1 MTYISYFTNVF
12 TQLCSVR
19 SYCSFGLKSL
29 CLTCR
34 QRRSA
39 AVFCSDEVFV
49 KLPPW
54 WKQFTSAG
62 HQGIVFTSFVGECD
76 KQSEI
81 ASTDFHWPSQLTSSW
96 APSANLNGNTYIYF
110 LYFPNDVGPNGSN
123 SDVRWVISQGL
134 RCSFTDCFWASGPS
148 RDNVKTRFGHQE
160 SWLQSLCFSSPSLRT
175 GGSSHW
181 SPHNC
186 DEQHRQSQVER
197 SPERQR
203 SAAGIQGTASSRLQS
218 SKELLSLLLS
228 GNTWHKTLSRS
239 TFGSRMFSFNI
250 R

>member
-1 MTYISYFTNVF
+1 M
-12 TQLCSVR
+12 
-19 SYCSFGLKSL
+19 
-29 CLTCR
+29 
-34 QRRSA
+34 
-39 AVFCSDEVFV
+39 
-49 KLPPW
+49 
-54 WKQFTSAG
+54 
-62 HQGIVFTSFVGECD
+62 SFVGECD

-81 ASTDFHWPSQLTSSW
+81 ASTDFHWPRQLTSSW
-96 APSANLNGNTYIYF
+96 VPSANLNGNTYIYIFYIFQMMSDRMAQILMLDESF
-110 LYFPNDVGPNGSN
+110 LRGWDAVLQDVFRPQ
-123 SDVRWVISQGL
+123 VHHMIMW
-134 RCSFTDCFWASGPS
+134 
-148 RDNVKTRFGHQE
+148 KTRFGHQE
-160 SWLQSLCFSSPSLRT
+160 SWLQSLHFSSPSLRT